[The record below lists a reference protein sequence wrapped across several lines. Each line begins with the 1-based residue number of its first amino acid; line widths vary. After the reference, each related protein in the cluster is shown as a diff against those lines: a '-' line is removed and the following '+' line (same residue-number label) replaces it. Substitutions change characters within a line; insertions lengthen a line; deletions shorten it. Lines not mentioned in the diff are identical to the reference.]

1 MQEVTSSRP
10 IKQLVVS
17 AVSKEVRLP
26 ENEVTLSAFTVP
38 AEQPGMQFFF
48 QGFYP
53 FQNMP
58 HHLWT

>member
-1 MQEVTSSRP
+1 MGGRTDAFVQEVTSSKP

-38 AEQPGMQFFF
+38 AEQPG
-48 QGFYP
+48 
-53 FQNMP
+53 
-58 HHLWT
+58 T